1 MFVLNVDVSIMKT
14 LLLNWNSICRLRP
27 SPIGLLIPQLLPQT
41 FTLIV
46 PKTNKTNISAFWM
59 FFFWFFI
66 IIELFFFSSKARL
79 RANKMCVC
87 RFAFVVKVQE
97 RWGWP
102 LACSLPPLD
111 SLGTKLKEILRNYYW
126 KREWR

>member
-46 PKTNKTNISAFWM
+46 QKTNKTNISDFWM
-59 FFFWFFI
+59 FFWFFI
-66 IIELFFFSSKARL
+66 IIELFFFLIKGKA
-79 RANKMCVC
+79 K
-87 RFAFVVKVQE
+87 
-97 RWGWP
+97 
-102 LACSLPPLD
+102 S
-111 SLGTKLKEILRNYYW
+111 
-126 KREWR
+126 